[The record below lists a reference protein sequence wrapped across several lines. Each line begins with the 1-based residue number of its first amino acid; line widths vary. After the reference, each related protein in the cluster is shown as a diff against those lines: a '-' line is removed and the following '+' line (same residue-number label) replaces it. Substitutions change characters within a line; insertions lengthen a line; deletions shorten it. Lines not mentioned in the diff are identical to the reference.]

1 MYTNL
6 LPGDP
11 APWFRQRSLA
21 NPSYAFDSAAGR
33 YLLLAFFGSAS
44 TGWAQRAIAAVQS
57 RPDLFNDDRVS
68 FFGVS
73 TDPTDETARRFAER
87 YPGYRY
93 FLDFDGTVSTLYG
106 ARSRDAGVTAHRPI
120 WVLVDPT
127 LRVRAVVAMGEDGG
141 ELAAI
146 LQTLDAL
153 PPPEAASGTVL
164 QAPILMLPDVFD
176 KAFCDHLIA
185 YYHETGGTE
194 SGFMR
199 EENGKTVPKHDAAH
213 KRRKDCIIE
222 DEKIRAHARAL
233 ILRRIVP
240 EIAKAHQ
247 FRVTRM
253 ERYIVGCYSAEDG
266 GHFRAHRDNTT
277 KGTAHRRFAV
287 SINLNDDFE
296 GGEVG
301 FPEYGQ
307 RRFKARAG
315 GAVIFS
321 CSLLHSVSQ
330 VTSGTR
336 FAFLPFLYD
345 DAAAAIRDANQKFLT
360 GGADH
365 KADATPDTG
374 QSGNARERPWT
385 RPADALNLE

>member
-1 MYTNL
+1 LITYANL
-6 LPGDP
+6 SPGDP
-11 APWFRQRSLA
+11 APWFRQRSPS
-21 NPSYAFDSAAGR
+21 NPFYAFDSAAGR

-44 TGWAQRAIAAVQS
+44 TGWAQRAIATVQS
-57 RPDLFNDDRVS
+57 RPDLFSDDKIS

-73 TDPTDETARRFAER
+73 TDPTDETGKRFAER

-93 FLDFDGTVSTLYG
+93 FLDFDGAVSTLYG
-106 ARSRDAGVTAHRPI
+106 ARSRDRGVTAHRPI
-120 WVLVDPT
+120 WVLLDPT
-127 LRVRAVVAMGEDGG
+127 LRVRAVAPMREDGN
-141 ELAAI
+141 ELSAM
-146 LQTLDAL
+146 LQTLDTL

-164 QAPILMLPDVFD
+164 QAPILMVPNMFD
-176 KAFCDHLIA
+176 KAFCNHLIGHYNA
-185 YYHETGGTE
+185 NGGTE

-199 EENGKTVPKHDAAH
+199 EENGKTVPKHDAGH
-213 KRRKDCIIE
+213 KRRKDCVIE
-222 DEKIRAHARAL
+222 DEKIRAHARSL

-240 EIAKAHQ
+240 EIAMVHQ
-247 FRVTRM
+247 FHVTRM
-253 ERYIVGCYSAEDG
+253 ERYIVGCYAAEDG

-301 FPEYGQ
+301 FPEYGN

-321 CSLLHSVSQ
+321 CSLLHSVSK
-330 VTSGTR
+330 VTSGMR

-345 DAAAAIRDANQKFLT
+345 DAAAAIHDANQKFLT
-360 GGADH
+360 AGANR
-365 KADATPDTG
+365 AGDATAP
-374 QSGNARERPWT
+374 ART
-385 RPADALNLE
+385 LNGEGETA